1 MDREKQAGFS
11 LFDWQKQMICC
22 TKASIVDMGVV
33 PLLFFVPYHSFSFL
47 FISHYFFLF
56 SFAFFF
62 IYFTTSLFYWHYS
75 WFESLVQIWLGQH
88 GIVAWWLKLDMLI
101 VDDKRVGKSGFLLV
115 PHQGCFLPQ
124 YLSGTLLWGL
134 LILEEGLVMYLPC
147 STCLFE
153 ANHLVWFYFIL
164 PIICYRYILSYSFIY
179 FILFYFILHYLFE
192 LI

>member
-1 MDREKQAGFS
+1 MLTNGIKIWIGVETGKLLAIWSAASIKAG
-11 LFDWQKQMICC
+11 
-22 TKASIVDMGVV
+22 IVDMDVV
-33 PLLFFVPYHSFSFL
+33 PLLFLSPIIPFHFFSFL
-47 FISHYFFLF
+47 ITSFYFPLLF
-56 SFAFFF
+56 F
-62 IYFTTSLFYWHYS
+62 
-75 WFESLVQIWLGQH
+75 SLVSLLLCFTDITLDWLGQH

-153 ANHLVWFYFIL
+153 ANHW
-164 PIICYRYILSYSFIY
+164 
-179 FILFYFILHYLFE
+179 
-192 LI
+192 